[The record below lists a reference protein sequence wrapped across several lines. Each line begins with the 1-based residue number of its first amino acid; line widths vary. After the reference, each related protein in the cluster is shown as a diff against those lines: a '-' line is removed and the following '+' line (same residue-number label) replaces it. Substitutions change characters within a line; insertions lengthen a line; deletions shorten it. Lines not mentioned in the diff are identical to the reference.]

1 MKKLSILTVSIIS
14 ALYIT
19 TVLGQSIEML
29 ATDSGSIP
37 ENLIEDL
44 QSGNT
49 TPEALLNSEIGIQ
62 NMQATSTS
70 EELLKAEMAQEILT
84 DDKQPEESIKPEKI
98 DILENKDIKINNA
111 YYGYNFFTNRQELNL
126 LENLPSPNEYQVGPG
141 DELIITMWGDT
152 ELRQK
157 DIINRDGN
165 VYFEKVGLISL
176 VGLDLEEVKTV
187 LKSRFEKVYSSLKG
201 GKSATTFMEISLG
214 NLKLINIHFLGEV
227 NNPGVMP
234 IHPFS
239 TLTTG
244 LIQAGGVSIEGSL
257 RDIKII
263 RSGETLTSIDYYQ
276 YFKKGN
282 IVNNVR
288 LQNNDVISIPIRE
301 SAIKIEGLVKHPSIY
316 EIKTEETLEDLIQY
330 AGGLEFNASEK
341 INIKRVLPIQYRIDN
356 NNIFQN
362 LWVNFSEANEIKL
375 LDGDIVSIPPLIEI
389 EQKVTIEGSVKKPGE
404 YFIFE
409 GMTVINLLD
418 MAGGIFSDDY
428 WETVYPYRAD
438 LIRRNIFNLTTSIIP
453 IKLDSLK
460 AGHQNQNYTL
470 KNGDKLI
477 IYPSSINNYQKQVE
491 IIGEVKNPGVYEL
504 DQNMGLSDL
513 ILRSGGFNF
522 NSYPA
527 EVEINSVDPF
537 DIKPNSLISIRK
549 IKVDS
554 EKFNSFSEIDPYLL
568 KHKDQI
574 IVRKYPDFEFHR
586 NITILG
592 EVKFPGNYSLK
603 EKNESLGDLIDRAGS
618 LTEESFIEGIKI
630 SREGKRVILDRKIGD
645 KVDFSVPIF
654 ENDTILVPKFYN
666 IVEVIGEVNN
676 PGVIQYKRGLS
687 LLDYIDKA
695 GQINR
700 NGDKKTVSVYYA
712 NGESKGRKLFFFYPK
727 IRAGSRIVVYPKPEE
742 LPIDRTQ
749 LLTDISSTIIQALS
763 LLIMVD
769 RLNN

>member
-1 MKKLSILTVSIIS
+1 
-14 ALYIT
+14 
-19 TVLGQSIEML
+19 
-29 ATDSGSIP
+29 
-37 ENLIEDL
+37 
-44 QSGNT
+44 
-49 TPEALLNSEIGIQ
+49 
-62 NMQATSTS
+62 
-70 EELLKAEMAQEILT
+70 
-84 DDKQPEESIKPEKI
+84 
-98 DILENKDIKINNA
+98 
-111 YYGYNFFTNRQELNL
+111 
-126 LENLPSPNEYQVGPG
+126 
-141 DELIITMWGDT
+141 
-152 ELRQK
+152 
-157 DIINRDGN
+157 
-165 VYFEKVGLISL
+165 
-176 VGLDLEEVKTV
+176 
-187 LKSRFEKVYSSLKG
+187 
-201 GKSATTFMEISLG
+201 
-214 NLKLINIHFLGEV
+214 
-227 NNPGVMP
+227 
-234 IHPFS
+234 
-239 TLTTG
+239 
-244 LIQAGGVSIEGSL
+244 
-257 RDIKII
+257 
-263 RSGETLTSIDYYQ
+263 
-276 YFKKGN
+276 
-282 IVNNVR
+282 
-288 LQNNDVISIPIRE
+288 
-301 SAIKIEGLVKHPSIY
+301 
-316 EIKTEETLEDLIQY
+316 
-330 AGGLEFNASEK
+330 
-341 INIKRVLPIQYRIDN
+341 
-356 NNIFQN
+356 N

-460 AGHQNQNYTL
+460 AGRQNQNHTL
-470 KNGDKLI
+470 NNGDKLI

-666 IVEVIGEVNN
+666 IVEVIGEV
-676 PGVIQYKRGLS
+676 
-687 LLDYIDKA
+687 
-695 GQINR
+695 
-700 NGDKKTVSVYYA
+700 
-712 NGESKGRKLFFFYPK
+712 
-727 IRAGSRIVVYPKPEE
+727 
-742 LPIDRTQ
+742 
-749 LLTDISSTIIQALS
+749 
-763 LLIMVD
+763 
-769 RLNN
+769 